1 MYAQCKY
8 NDINLII
15 WEQIT
20 LYTYVS
26 ILHYNVS
33 NFFSNNSL
41 RYKQNKYPV
50 LLLTQGV
57 NTKYD
62 QYLDQRTH
70 NINNGSHF
78 AATADILGIYEN
90 SIKN

>member
-1 MYAQCKY
+1 MYQH
-8 NDINLII
+8 
-15 WEQIT
+15 
-20 LYTYVS
+20 YTIR
-26 ILHYNVS
+26 ILLQYFS
-33 NFFSNNSL
+33 NFSL

-90 SIKN
+90 SIKKLIFGTDYLLNRNGDSEFF

>member
-15 WEQIT
+15 WEQI
-20 LYTYVS
+20 TYVS

-78 AATADILGIYEN
+78 AATADILGTY
-90 SIKN
+90 KTLLKT

>member
-1 MYAQCKY
+1 MT
-8 NDINLII
+8 NP
-15 WEQIT
+15 
-20 LYTYVS
+20 S
-26 ILHYNVS
+26 S
-33 NFFSNNSL
+33 FSSL

-70 NINNGSHF
+70 NVNNGSHF
-78 AATADILGIYEN
+78 AATADILGNFLLNINCLKEQV
-90 SIKN
+90 

>member
-1 MYAQCKY
+1 MYTTYYKVLT
-8 NDINLII
+8 LI
-15 WEQIT
+15 
-20 LYTYVS
+20 
-26 ILHYNVS
+26 
-33 NFFSNNSL
+33 FSNNSL

-78 AATADILGIYEN
+78 AATADILGTYKIVFK
-90 SIKN
+90 I

>member
-1 MYAQCKY
+1 MYIVSL
-8 NDINLII
+8 N
-15 WEQIT
+15 
-20 LYTYVS
+20 S
-26 ILHYNVS
+26 ILHSFNT
-33 NFFSNNSL
+33 FFINNSL

-78 AATADILGIYEN
+78 AATADILGINKTLSKIQLGYCLPPQLQ
-90 SIKN
+90 

>member
-1 MYAQCKY
+1 M
-8 NDINLII
+8 
-15 WEQIT
+15 
-20 LYTYVS
+20 
-26 ILHYNVS
+26 ILTFLPLS
-33 NFFSNNSL
+33 NFRL

-70 NINNGSHF
+70 NINNGSNF
-78 AATADILGIYEN
+78 ASTAGILGKEWYDNYLKYKICLVDHKMN
-90 SIKN
+90 NNLAK

>member
-1 MYAQCKY
+1 MFARCKC
-8 NDINLII
+8 NDFNLILCK
-15 WEQIT
+15 QTTYYTAYYKAFT
-20 LYTYVS
+20 L
-26 ILHYNVS
+26 L
-33 NFFSNNSL
+33 FSLNNSL

-78 AATADILGIYEN
+78 AATADILGTYKILFK
-90 SIKN
+90 I